1 MQQNTTEEPSVKSA
15 QGAYLLG
22 LFLSCC
28 IELTFNQHT
37 LRQSH
42 NTAYE
47 LQKVH
52 GEVKEK
58 SRRAWRRSA

>member
-1 MQQNTTEEPSVKSA
+1 MQLNIAEKLLCKA
-15 QGAYLLG
+15 RRGLFFLG

-47 LQKVH
+47 LQKV
-52 GEVKEK
+52 
-58 SRRAWRRSA
+58 AW

>member
-1 MQQNTTEEPSVKSA
+1 MQQNTTEEPSVQSA

-28 IELTFNQHT
+28 IELTFNQYT

-47 LQKVH
+47 LQKV
-52 GEVKEK
+52 
-58 SRRAWRRSA
+58 AW